1 VVLET
6 MKFFCAL
13 AILVASSSVLIN
25 GDICEPGYSFDHG
38 HVELEGATHILKC
51 DDEYTAFP
59 SSQLLCEGGTLKG
72 EQISCVS
79 KYEKQLLIKSL
90 TKIF

>member
-79 KYEKQLLIKSL
+79 KYEKQLLL
-90 TKIF
+90 